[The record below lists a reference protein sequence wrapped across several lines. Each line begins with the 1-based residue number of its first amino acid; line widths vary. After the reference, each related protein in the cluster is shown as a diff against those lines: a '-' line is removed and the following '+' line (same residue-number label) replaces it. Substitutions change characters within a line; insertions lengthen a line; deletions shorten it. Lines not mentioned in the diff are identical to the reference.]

1 MAVLP
6 LVISSKD
13 EMEQIYLLDF
23 QLGRNHHDLAFFIT
37 CDQLAD
43 VLCALMQA
51 SFILLSSTHVFSIRP
66 SLLIYGD
73 LTFLYAPQ
81 LFDELL
87 SIYFH
92 YDGHLYYGHEVF
104 LRVQQADLRAWVRF
118 SFTVHDAPRFP
129 FQLFHD
135 VIIWVLS
142 ISSVIN
148 DVAAYDLLF
157 FFIHALLNVFAQVS
171 NHACYSNFSTLLLLH
186 AYQLSKKESC
196 FLNDLDLYNLGCI

>member
-1 MAVLP
+1 MAMLP

-13 EMEQIYLLDF
+13 EMEQLYLLDF
-23 QLGRNHHDLAFFIT
+23 LLGRNHHDLAFFIT
-37 CDQLAD
+37 CDQMAD
-43 VLCALMQA
+43 DLCALMQA
-51 SFILLSSTHVFSIRP
+51 FFILSSTHVFSIRA

-73 LTFLYAPQ
+73 LNFLYAIQ
-81 LFDELL
+81 LCDELL
-87 SIYFH
+87 SIYFQ
-92 YDGHLYYGHEVF
+92 YDDHLYSGHEVF
-104 LRVQQADLRAWVRF
+104 LHVQQEDLRVWVRF
-118 SFTVHDAPRFP
+118 SFTAHDVPMFP

-148 DVAAYDLLF
+148 DVAYDLLF